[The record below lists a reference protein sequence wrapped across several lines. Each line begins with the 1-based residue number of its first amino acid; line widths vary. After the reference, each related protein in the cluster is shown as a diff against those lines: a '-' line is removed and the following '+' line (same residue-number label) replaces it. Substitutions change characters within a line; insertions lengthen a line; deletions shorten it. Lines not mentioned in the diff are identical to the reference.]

1 MRVARKRPGSSASC
15 RADREGAVRACAD
28 ARDLPRAGRLTP
40 FFCFALIAGAWLVA
54 ATFGTTSAMAQNPVR
69 LDPNL
74 GARSAVSVGGLAPSF
89 KKKENPFGPAPRVDK
104 TQPLYLQGDELIYDN
119 KGNRVTARGN
129 VQIFYNNFVL
139 QADEVVYDQ
148 RKNTLT
154 AKGNVVLK
162 DPNGGTTQS
171 EQITLTD
178 DFRDGFIE
186 SLSVVSK
193 DNTRIVARRGIR
205 RDGNVVEFQD
215 GKFTPCKSDDGM
227 PPMWC
232 ISAAQI
238 IHDQRKATITYKDAQ
253 FEFLGVPIA
262 YLPYFQ
268 HPDPT
273 VKRQSGLLMPEFSHS
288 EDLGFMST
296 VPYYFALAPNYD
308 FTFHPMYSTRQGM
321 LWQGDWRHRLA
332 FGSIVGQYSV
342 KFSAIDQDYTTL
354 PNKDKALDGWRG
366 SIQTKG
372 EFSLASW
379 WKFGWDVTVDSDDT
393 FRRFY
398 KLDSILQTD
407 RINKIYLQGMSERNY
422 LALTAYQFGGLLF
435 TDTSN
440 SESRVH
446 PVLDWNYVMDGP
458 VLGGE
463 LSWNVNAISLDRKL
477 SFTDAFAVPR
487 SGVSSNLN
495 RASADINWRRR
506 FIDRIGITY
515 TPFANLRGDVAS
527 YDDAVDPISNTLI
540 ESQTD
545 SRGVASAGV
554 LASYPWLAHTNAGSH
569 VVEPIGQIIV
579 RTAKVSQ
586 RQFPDEDARSLVFD
600 DTNLFDVSKFSG
612 YDRVETGTRANVGLQ
627 YTFQSNN
634 GGPYARILAG
644 QSFHLSGTNPYAG
657 YPGNEPSTDPATAP
671 ALYSPTN
678 GLETSRSDYVLG
690 AYLAPSTLFKFIGQ
704 ARFDER
710 DLSVRRADALAQ
722 ATYGPASFSAVYS
735 YTDSASGLS
744 SVDQDRQ
751 EAIGLLSLKLADHW
765 WASGS
770 LRYDLTADQARQ
782 SAVALTYGDECFVLT
797 ATYIE
802 TYVSDPSRDLSPD
815 RTVMLR
821 FQLKHIGDFQYK
833 TDALDTLASTH

>member
-1 MRVARKRPGSSASC
+1 M
-15 RADREGAVRACAD
+15 RACA
-28 ARDLPRAGRLTP
+28 AVRRLV
-40 FFCFALIAGAWLVA
+40 CLGGLVQVCRLALIVGAWPIVGAWLA
-54 ATFGTTSAMAQNPVR
+54 AAAFGVTSLGVTTAMAQNPTR
-69 LDPNL
+69 LDPLL
-74 GARSAVSVGGLAPSF
+74 GAKSAVSVGGLAPSF
-89 KKKENPFGPAPRVDK
+89 NKKANPFGPTPRVDK
-104 TQPLYLQGDELIYDN
+104 AQPLYLQGDELIYDN

-148 RKNTLT
+148 RQNTLT

-178 DFRDGFIE
+178 DFRDGFID
-186 SLSVVSK
+186 SLSVVAK

-205 RDGNVVEFQD
+205 RGGNVMEFQD
-215 GKFTPCKSDDGM
+215 GKFTPCKTTDGM

-238 IHDQRKATITYKDAQ
+238 IHDQRKATISYKDAQ

-273 VKRQSGLLMPEFSHS
+273 VKRQSGILMPEFSHS

-354 PNKDKALDGWRG
+354 PNKDQALDGWRG
-366 SIQTKG
+366 SVHTKG

-379 WKFGWDVTVDSDDT
+379 WKFGWDVTIDSDDT

-435 TDTSN
+435 TDTDN
-440 SESRVH
+440 SESKVH
-446 PVLDWNYVMDGP
+446 PVLDWNYVVDGP

-463 LSWNVNAISLDRKL
+463 LSWNVNAISFDRNL
-477 SFTDAFAVPR
+477 SFTDAFAVTR
-487 SGVSSNLN
+487 YGLNSNLN

-527 YDDAVDPISNTLI
+527 YDNVVDPVSNTLVDS
-540 ESQTD
+540 ETD
-545 SRGVASAGV
+545 TRGVASAGI
-554 LASYPWLAHTNAGSH
+554 LTSYPWLAHTSTGSH

-586 RQFPDEDARSLVFD
+586 RQFPDEDARTLVFD

-612 YDRVETGTRANVGLQ
+612 YDRVETGTRANVGVQ
-627 YTFQSNN
+627 YTFQSN
-634 GGPYARILAG
+634 GGAYARILAG
-644 QSFHLSGTNPYAG
+644 QSFHLSGTNPYTG

-671 ALYSPTN
+671 VLYSPTN
-678 GLETSRSDYVLG
+678 GLETDRSDYVLG

-744 SVDQDRQ
+744 TPDQDRQ
-751 EAIGLLSLKLADHW
+751 EAIGLLSLKLAEHW

-802 TYVSDPSRDLSPD
+802 TYVSDPSRDLTPD
-815 RTVMLR
+815 RTIMLR

-833 TDALDTLASTH
+833 TDALDTLATAH